1 MVEAL
6 QLLASAC
13 GLVFFLGAFAAM
25 AVAFVFHVC
34 MYSERRLPVAQGL
47 FNGLW
52 FLMDEH
58 LSARGLV
65 HRRRWWRA
73 SLVGLGLGVAG
84 AACVLLGPPGGLDA
98 AYPGLIP

>member
-1 MVEAL
+1 MEAL
-6 QLLASAC
+6 QLLASAVGAVC
-13 GLVFFLGAFAAM
+13 FLGAFAAM
-25 AVAFVFHVC
+25 AVAFVFYIC
-34 MYSERRLPVAQGL
+34 MYSERRVPLAQWL

-73 SLVGLGLGVAG
+73 LLVALGLGVAG

-98 AYPGLIP
+98 AYPGLLP